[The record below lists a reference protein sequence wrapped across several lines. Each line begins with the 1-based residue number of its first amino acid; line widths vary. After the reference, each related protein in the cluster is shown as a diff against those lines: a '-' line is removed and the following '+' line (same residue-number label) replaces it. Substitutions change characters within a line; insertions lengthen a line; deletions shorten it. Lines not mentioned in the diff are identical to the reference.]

1 MHKRRDKDVANQVT
15 VHEVVGEV
23 KGRVC
28 VLVDDMID
36 TGGTIC
42 AAADA
47 LFAHGAEDV
56 IVTAT
61 HGVLSGPA
69 ADRLKNS
76 RVSEFVLTDTLP
88 TPGELGADLDKI
100 TVLSIAPT
108 IAARSARSSR
118 TARSRASSTSTDPGG
133 HRSIS
138 CTASPPSKLP
148 QLLGEGGRTCWG
160 TAVRYRRALRS
171 RPMFGRV
178 TAPTAPVL
186 RGVAMA
192 DVKLTAETRTEFGKG
207 AARRIRREKK
217 VPAVVYGH
225 GVDPLH
231 VTLPGHELQLALR
244 TPNVLLT
251 LDIDGKTQLA
261 IPKAVQRDA
270 IKGFLEHVDLLT
282 VKSGEK
288 VTVEVYVHTEGELAP
303 GSFLLEHVLS
313 TITVEAEATHIPE
326 SVTVSIAGLEAGASI
341 AAKDIPLPKGTTL
354 AIDEDAVV
362 LQVLAAQ
369 AEEAS
374 TEDAD
379 GESAEA

>member
-1 MHKRRDKDVANQVT
+1 
-15 VHEVVGEV
+15 
-23 KGRVC
+23 
-28 VLVDDMID
+28 
-36 TGGTIC
+36 
-42 AAADA
+42 
-47 LFAHGAEDV
+47 
-56 IVTAT
+56 
-61 HGVLSGPA
+61 
-69 ADRLKNS
+69 
-76 RVSEFVLTDTLP
+76 
-88 TPGELGADLDKI
+88 
-100 TVLSIAPT
+100 
-108 IAARSARSSR
+108 
-118 TARSRASSTSTDPGG
+118 
-133 HRSIS
+133 
-138 CTASPPSKLP
+138 
-148 QLLGEGGRTCWG
+148 
-160 TAVRYRRALRS
+160 
-171 RPMFGRV
+171 
-178 TAPTAPVL
+178 
-186 RGVAMA
+186 MA

-207 AARRIRREKK
+207 AARRIRRDKK

-231 VTLPGHELQLALR
+231 ITLPGHELQLALR

-251 LDIDGKTQLA
+251 LDIEGTTQLA

-270 IKGFLEHVDLLT
+270 IKGYLEHVDLLT

-374 TEDAD
+374 ADAD
-379 GESAEA
+379 AESTEA